1 MNYWTT
7 SNIKI
12 RNLIETFTDAF
23 NEKLKYSQLKYHQ
36 MGIDRVGATIKYNDV
51 EFYIEE
57 YSSTDCLTGK
67 WLHRIII
74 SPPRNMDIK
83 VASVAWTEGDTMMDA
98 IDARLRACRQMAE
111 FFVEEILPKVDFEI
125 EKAVYEK
132 NIDKILSVLDGP
144 SYKFN
149 NLQNG

>member
-23 NEKLKYSQLKYHQ
+23 NEKLKYSQLKYLQ

-67 WLHRIII
+67 LLHRIII

-83 VASVAWTEGDTMMDA
+83 VASVTWTEGDTMMDA

-125 EKAVYEK
+125 KKAVYEK